1 MNLPRVRFA
10 SLPTPIEALP
20 ALSAYLGGP
29 QILVKRDDMTGL
41 GMGGNKIRK
50 LEFLVAEAQANGAK
64 MLITTGA
71 AQSNHCR
78 QTAAVAARMGYSC
91 HLVLTG
97 DPKDSSNGNLL
108 LDSLFGTEITWC
120 EKIHRDEVLSNV
132 FESAWNNGKR
142 PFLIPYGGSSP
153 IGAAAYASAFSE
165 LVTQGVTP
173 DTIVFA
179 TSSGGTQAGLVLGAK
194 INNSNTRI
202 LGVSV
207 DVYAEELQMKVSK
220 LINETADRMQV
231 NFSAEASEILVDD
244 KYIGEGYGVVSSLE
258 RDAIK
263 LFAQKEGLLLDP
275 VYTGR
280 AAGAL
285 IDMISKGKFKSGEQV
300 LFWHTGGT
308 PALFASQYCDLIK

>member
-1 MNLPRVRFA
+1 MNLPRVRLA
-10 SLPTPIEALP
+10 TLPTPIEALP

-97 DPKDSSNGNLL
+97 DSKDSSNGNLL
-108 LDSLFGTEITWC
+108 LDSLFGAEITWC
-120 EKIHRDEVLSNV
+120 EKSHRDEVLSNV
-132 FESAWNNGKR
+132 FESAWNDGKR

-153 IGAAAYASAFSE
+153 IGAAAYVSAFSE
-165 LVTQGVTP
+165 LVAQGVTP
-173 DTIVFA
+173 DTIIFA
-179 TSSGGTQAGLVLGAK
+179 TSSGGTQAGLALGAK
-194 INNSNTRI
+194 INHSNTRI

-207 DVYAEELQMKVSK
+207 DVRTEELQMKVSK

-231 NFSAEASEILVDD
+231 NISVETQELLVDEN
-244 KYIGEGYGVVSSLE
+244 YIGEGYGVVSSLE

-285 IDMISKGKFKSGEQV
+285 IDMISKGMFKAGEQV

-308 PALFASQYCDLIK
+308 PALFASQYCDLLV

>member
-1 MNLPRVRFA
+1 MNLPRVRLA
-10 SLPTPIEALP
+10 TLPTPIEALP
-20 ALSAYLGGP
+20 ALSSYLGGP
-29 QILVKRDDMTGL
+29 QIIVKRDDMTGL

-78 QTAAVAARMGYSC
+78 QTAAVSARMGYSC

-108 LDSLFGTEITWC
+108 LDSLFGAEITWC
-120 EKIHRDEVLSNV
+120 EKIHRDEEVSKI
-132 FESAWNNGKR
+132 FDSAWNDGKR

-165 LVTQGVTP
+165 LVTQGVSP
-173 DTIVFA
+173 DTIIFA
-179 TSSGGTQAGLVLGAK
+179 TSSGGTQAGLVLGAR
-194 INNSNTRI
+194 IHHSNTRI
-202 LGVSV
+202 LGISV
-207 DVYAEELQMKVSK
+207 DVHTEELQMKVSK

-231 NFSAEASEILVDD
+231 NITVEAHDLLIDD
-244 KYIGEGYGVVSSLE
+244 NYIGGGYGVVSPLE

-285 IDMISKGKFKSGEQV
+285 IDMIRKGMFKPGEQV

-308 PALFASQYCDLIK
+308 PALFASQYCDLLV

>member
-1 MNLPRVRFA
+1 MILPRVRLA
-10 SLPTPIEALP
+10 ILPTPIEALP

-41 GMGGNKIRK
+41 GMGGNKILK
-50 LEFLVAEAQANGAK
+50 LEYLVAESKANGAK

-78 QTAAVAARMGYSC
+78 QTAAVAARMGFAC

-97 DPKDSSNGNLL
+97 DSKGSSNGNLL

-120 EKIHRDEVLSNV
+120 DKKDRENTLSDV
-132 FESAWNNGKR
+132 FDSAWNNGKR
-142 PFLIPYGGSSP
+142 PFLIPYGGSNP
-153 IGAAAYASAFSE
+153 IGAAAYVTAFSE
-165 LVTQGVTP
+165 LVTQELSP

-179 TSSGGTQAGLVLGAK
+179 TSSGGTQAGLVLGSK
-194 INNSNTRI
+194 VNHSNTRI
-202 LGVSV
+202 LGISV
-207 DVYAEELQMKVSK
+207 DVHAEDLKMKVSK

-231 NFSAEASEILVDD
+231 NISAEANEILVDD
-244 KYIGEGYGVVSSLE
+244 SYIGEGYGVVSSLE

-285 IDMISKGKFKSGEQV
+285 IDMISKGKFKAGEQV

-308 PALFASQYCDLIK
+308 PALFASQYCDMWV

>member
-1 MNLPRVRFA
+1 MILPRVRLA
-10 SLPTPIEALP
+10 TLPTPIEALP

-50 LEFLVAEAQANGAK
+50 LEFLVAEAQANGAR

-97 DPKDSSNGNLL
+97 NPNDSNNGNLL
-108 LDSLFGTEITWC
+108 LDSLFGAEITWC
-120 EKIHRDEVLSNV
+120 EKIHRDEVVSKV
-132 FESAWNNGKR
+132 FESAWNDGKR

-165 LVTQGVTP
+165 LVAQGVTP
-173 DTIVFA
+173 DTIIFA
-179 TSSGGTQAGLVLGAK
+179 TSSGGTQAGLVLGAR
-194 INNSNTRI
+194 INHSNTRI

-207 DVYAEELQMKVSK
+207 DVHTEVLQMKVSK

-231 NFSAEASEILVDD
+231 NSTVEAQELLIDD
-244 KYIGEGYGVVSSLE
+244 NYIGEGYGVVSSLE
-258 RDAIK
+258 CDAIK
-263 LFAQKEGLLLDP
+263 LFAKKEGLLLDP

-280 AAGAL
+280 AGGAL
-285 IDMISKGKFKSGEQV
+285 IDMISKGMFKAGEQV

-308 PALFASQYCDLIK
+308 PALFASQYSNLLD

>member
-1 MNLPRVRFA
+1 MNLPRIRLA
-10 SLPTPIEALP
+10 TLPTPIEALP
-20 ALSAYLGGP
+20 TLSAYLGGP

-50 LEFLVAEAQANGAK
+50 LEFLVAEAQANGAR

-78 QTAAVAARMGYSC
+78 QTAAVAAKMGFAC

-97 DPKDSSNGNLL
+97 DPKGSSNGNLL
-108 LDSLFGTEITWC
+108 LDSIFGTEITWC
-120 EKIHRDEVLSNV
+120 EKKDRDSVLSGV
-132 FESAWNNGKR
+132 FESAWSTGKR

-153 IGAAAYASAFSE
+153 VGAAAYASAFSE

-173 DTIVFA
+173 DAIVFA

-194 INNSNTRI
+194 INHSNTRI
-202 LGVSV
+202 LGISV
-207 DVYAEELQMKVSK
+207 DVYAEELKMKVSK
-220 LINETADRMQV
+220 LVNETADRMQLSISIES
-231 NFSAEASEILVDD
+231 NELLVDD
-244 KYIGEGYGVVSSLE
+244 NYIGEGYGVVSSLE
-258 RDAIK
+258 RDTIR

-285 IDMISKGKFKSGEQV
+285 IDMISKGLFKTGEQV

-308 PALFASQYCDLIK
+308 PALFASQYCDLLS